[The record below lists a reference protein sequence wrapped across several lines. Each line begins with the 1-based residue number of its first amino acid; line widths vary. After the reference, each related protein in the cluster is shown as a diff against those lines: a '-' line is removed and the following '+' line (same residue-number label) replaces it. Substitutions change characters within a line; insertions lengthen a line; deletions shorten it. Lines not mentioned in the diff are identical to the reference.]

1 MSFGISPDLK
11 YYEFELDSY
20 DATQAYQSNTPS
32 TDWPL
37 FKVGGKRPLENIA
50 AMKIIEVEIPFTWYT
65 LNSGNNTFVLE
76 EYGFAPKVVTLTWSP
91 TGVPLVPAV
100 GNFSAGNMTGA
111 YVNGVSGLLTNSL
124 NRISLQ
130 PNPPGP
136 LGSGYT
142 YVTSYDPITQKI
154 SIWDNAPKPS
164 PSYFKLYFG
173 AADDTGN
180 TNPRFLLGF
189 NGGVISSS
197 EFTGLGNRIIAPNV
211 IQITGPNYLYLNS
224 QKFGNLTD
232 LYLPSGAKNLYGGNS
247 GPQIARIPITC
258 DPGGV
263 IFWRDPDTFK
273 YFDLENLGSLT
284 ELDFYLS
291 LGNLSTELPL
301 RLNGANFSVKFAL
314 LENTHTHNNTFAS
327 TAENGRVVKRVR
339 IG

>member
-20 DATQAYQSNTPS
+20 DATQGYQTNTAS

-50 AMKIIEVEIPFTWYT
+50 GMKIIEVEIPFTWYT

-76 EYGFAPKVVTLTWSP
+76 EYSIFPRTITMTWTDP
-91 TGVPLVPAV
+91 ALPVAVPAV
-100 GNFSAGNMTGA
+100 GNFSASNMTGP
-111 YVNGVSGLLTNSL
+111 YVAGVSGLLNNSL
-124 NRISLQ
+124 TWASMNGGRNL
-130 PNPPGP
+130 
-136 LGSGYT
+136 T
-142 YVTSYDPITQKI
+142 YASTYDPITQKI
-154 SIWDNAPKPS
+154 TISNNDAGPGTSFFN
-164 PSYFKLYFG
+164 LYFG
-173 AADDTGN
+173 ADSNDPGN

-189 NGGVISSS
+189 NGGKIASNFQS
-197 EFTGLGNRIIAPNV
+197 TGPPTIVAPNV
-211 IQITGPNYLYLNS
+211 VQLTGPNYLYLNS

-247 GPQIARIPITC
+247 GPQIARIPINC
-258 DPGGV
+258 DPGGT
-263 IFWRDPDTFK
+263 IFWKDPDPFK

-284 ELDFYLS
+284 EMDFYIS
-291 LGNLSTELPL
+291 LGNLSTQLPL
-301 RLNGANFSVKFAL
+301 KLNGANFSVKLAL

>member
-20 DATQAYQSNTPS
+20 DATQAYQSNTSS

-65 LNSGNNTFVLE
+65 LNEGNNTFVLQE
-76 EYGFAPKVVTLTWSP
+76 STAGVITNQTVTLTWTP
-91 TGVPLVPAV
+91 VGTNPMVPAV
-100 GNFSAGNMTGA
+100 GNFTTANMTGPFVA
-111 YVNGVSGLLTNSL
+111 GVSGLLNNSL
-124 NRISLQ
+124 SRYSV
-130 PNPPGP
+130 GR
-136 LGSGYT
+136 T
-142 YVTSYDPITQKI
+142 YSSSYDPITQKI
-154 SIWDNAPKPS
+154 TIWDSS
-164 PSYFKLYFG
+164 PGINNNFSLIFG
-173 AADDTGN
+173 TATDSGN

-189 NGGVISSS
+189 NGGQLTSQAQ
-197 EFTGLGNRIIAPNV
+197 TLALGSILVAPNV

-247 GPQIARIPITC
+247 GPQIAKIPITC
-258 DPGGV
+258 NPGGV
-263 IFWRDPDTFK
+263 IFWQDPDTLK

-291 LGNLSTELPL
+291 LGNLSTQIPL
-301 RLNGANFSVKFAL
+301 KLNGANFSVKFAL

-327 TAENGRVVKRVR
+327 TAENNRVVKRVR

>member
-1 MSFGISPDLK
+1 VFIGMSFGISPDLK
-11 YYEFELDSY
+11 YFEFELDSY
-20 DATQAYQSNTPS
+20 DATQAYQSNTAS

-65 LNSGNNTFVLE
+65 LNDRNNTFLFTE
-76 EYGFAPKVVTLTWSP
+76 EGFFARPCVMTWSDP
-91 TGVPLVPAV
+91 LAPSSVPVV
-100 GNFSAGNMTGA
+100 GNFTAANMTGP
-111 YVNGVSGLLTNSL
+111 YVAGISGLLNNSL
-124 NRISLQ
+124 TWVSEDGGR
-130 PNPPGP
+130 
-136 LGSGYT
+136 GYT
-142 YVTSYDPITQKI
+142 YHSTYDPITQKI
-154 SIWDNAPKPS
+154 SITNNGINTFS
-164 PSYFKLYFG
+164 LTFG
-173 AADDTGN
+173 SDTDPGN

-189 NGGVISSS
+189 NGGTITSTINPL
-197 EFTGLGNRIIAPNV
+197 TGFQTIVAPNV

-247 GPQIARIPITC
+247 GPQIAKIPITC
-258 DPGGV
+258 NPGGV
-263 IFWRDPDTFK
+263 IFWRDPDTLK

-291 LGNLSTELPL
+291 LGNLSTQIPL

-327 TAENGRVVKRVR
+327 TAENNRVVKRVR

>member
-20 DATQAYQSNTPS
+20 DATQAYQSNTAS

-65 LNSGNNTFVLE
+65 LNEGNNTFVFE
-76 EYGFAPKVVTLTWSP
+76 EYGFLPKTVTMTWSDPLAP
-91 TGVPLVPAV
+91 TLVPAV
-100 GNFSAGNMTGA
+100 GNFTAANMTGP
-111 YVNGVSGLLTNSL
+111 YVAGVSGLLNNSL
-124 NRISLQ
+124 TWASNDGGRGLYYS
-130 PNPPGP
+130 
-136 LGSGYT
+136 ST
-142 YVTSYDPITQKI
+142 YDPITQKI
-154 SIWDNAPKPS
+154 TIKSNNGVGPPNPTTFS
-164 PSYFKLYFG
+164 LTFG
-173 AADDTGN
+173 SDTDTGN

-189 NGGVISSS
+189 NGGTIISTTNTSPGG
-197 EFTGLGNRIIAPNV
+197 ETIVTPNV

-247 GPQIARIPITC
+247 GPQIAKIPITC
-258 DPGGV
+258 NPGGV
-263 IFWRDPDTFK
+263 IFWRDPDTLK

-291 LGNLSTELPL
+291 LGNLSTQIPL
-301 RLNGANFSVKFAL
+301 KLNGANFSVKFAL

-327 TAENGRVVKRVR
+327 TAENNRVVKRVR